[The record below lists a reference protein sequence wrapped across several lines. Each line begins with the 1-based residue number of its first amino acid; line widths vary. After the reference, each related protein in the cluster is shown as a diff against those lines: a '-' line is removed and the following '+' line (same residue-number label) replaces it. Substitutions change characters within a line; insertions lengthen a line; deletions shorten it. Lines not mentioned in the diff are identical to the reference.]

1 MNAYCTK
8 SSIDVETVNFM
19 FDGVRLRGEQTPT
32 DVSMEDQDEIQVV
45 IHQVRH
51 TYRCNFQNSKRDIQ
65 KAITRLGTPTRNSTA
80 TRCGSLYESA
90 TESVLHVCQRAAN
103 AKV

>member
-19 FDGVRLRGEQTPT
+19 FDGERLRGEQTPT

-51 TYRCNFQNSKRDIQ
+51 SYRCSSQTRKGDVQ
-65 KAITRLGTPTRNSTA
+65 KAITRQGTSKRNSTA
-80 TRCGSLYESA
+80 T
-90 TESVLHVCQRAAN
+90 
-103 AKV
+103 